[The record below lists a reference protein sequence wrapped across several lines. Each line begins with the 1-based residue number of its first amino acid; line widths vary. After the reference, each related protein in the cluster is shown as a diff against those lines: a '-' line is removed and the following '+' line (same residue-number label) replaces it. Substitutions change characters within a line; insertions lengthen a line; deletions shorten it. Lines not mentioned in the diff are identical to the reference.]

1 MSLHFLIDGYNLIKR
16 NPALANKRLEEGR
29 QALVTFIE
37 RHRPQGSLR
46 NSVTIVFDG
55 QPGIYGVPT
64 VSDVR
69 VVFTEYESADDLI
82 KERVQDSKN
91 KKDIIVVTDDRQ
103 LMLYVRNL
111 GAGVMSVREFTSK
124 SIFNNSR
131 SLKPG
136 KPAQAGKI
144 ITSSFEQLV
153 NQELEQLWLS
163 KKIKKDPADGE
174 NS

>member
-1 MSLHFLIDGYNLIKR
+1 MIDGYNLIKR

-29 QALVTFIE
+29 QALVTLIE

-55 QPGIYGVPT
+55 QPGMYGIPV
-64 VSDVR
+64 VSEVK

-82 KERVQDSKN
+82 KERVQGSKN

-103 LMLYVRNL
+103 LLLYVRNL

-124 SIFNNSR
+124 SILNNSR
-131 SLKPG
+131 GSKPG
-136 KPAQAGKI
+136 KPVEKGKI
-144 ITSSFEQLV
+144 ISSSFEHLV
-153 NQELEQLWLS
+153 NQELEQLWLT
-163 KKIKKDPADGE
+163 KKEKKQTD
-174 NS
+174 